1 MSEAAEEI
9 STSTTRRTA
18 TATPVTPMAT
28 PPSHYHPGSAND
40 HVENSQIL
48 NTKNSNSTFHY
59 PNMEPY

>member
-18 TATPVTPMAT
+18 TATPVPPMAT
-28 PPSHYHPGSAND
+28 PPSHYHPGSASD

-48 NTKNSNSTFHY
+48 NTKNPNSTFHY
-59 PNMEPY
+59 PNREPY